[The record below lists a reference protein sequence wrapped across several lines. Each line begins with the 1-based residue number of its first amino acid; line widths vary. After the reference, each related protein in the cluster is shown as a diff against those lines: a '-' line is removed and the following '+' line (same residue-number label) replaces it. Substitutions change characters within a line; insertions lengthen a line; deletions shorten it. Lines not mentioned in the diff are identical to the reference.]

1 MKGKE
6 RAAANII
13 SIARELRKRY
23 RNFSHY
29 NRKNPLDELL
39 LILCSVKRGEK
50 VYLRAFK
57 SLKLAFP
64 TFEKLNQASFKELIK
79 QIEWGG
85 LQNQKAR
92 SLKKITTAIAGKFGS
107 LTLAP
112 LRKMTEEDCEEF
124 LCSLPGVGKKV
135 ARCVMLYSLG
145 MKVFPVDTHCW
156 RVSKRLGWIK
166 ASGKHKFC
174 TSRDM
179 DVLQNLVPPR
189 LRLSLHVNM
198 VSLGREL
205 CNARSPKCH
214 KCSIVQYCLKRGVNK
229 RRQLGKAK

>member
-1 MKGKE
+1 MKGK
-6 RAAANII
+6 RRLPANII
-13 SIARELRKRY
+13 PISRELRKRY
-23 RNFSHY
+23 KDFGHY

-57 SLKLAFP
+57 SLKQAFP
-64 TFEKLNQASFKELIK
+64 TFEKLNQASVKDLTK
-79 QIEWGG
+79 KIEWGG

-92 SLKKITTAIAGKFGS
+92 SLKKITTAITGRFAK

-112 LRKMTEEDCEEF
+112 LRRMTEEECEEF

-166 ASGKHKFC
+166 ANNKHKFC
-174 TSRDM
+174 TSTDM
-179 DVLQNLVPPR
+179 DILQDLTPSK

-198 VSLGREL
+198 VSLGREFCL
-205 CNARSPKCH
+205 ARSPKCH
-214 KCSIVQYCLKRGVNK
+214 QCPIAHYCLKCDVSK
-229 RRQLGKAK
+229 RRQYGDAT

>member
-1 MKGKE
+1 MVGGK
-6 RAAANII
+6 RPPANIVPI
-13 SIARELRKRY
+13 SRVLRKRY
-23 RNFSHY
+23 KDFGHY
-29 NRKNPLDELL
+29 NKKNPLDELL

-57 SLKLAFP
+57 SLKRAYP
-64 TFEKLNQASFKELIK
+64 TFEKLNQASVKELTK

-92 SLKKITTAIAGKFGS
+92 SLKKTTTAITEKFGKLS
-107 LTLAP
+107 LAP
-112 LRKMTEEDCEEF
+112 LRNMTPGECEEF

-156 RVSKRLGWIK
+156 RISKRLGWIK
-166 ASGKHKFC
+166 ANGKHKFC
-174 TSRDM
+174 TSQDM
-179 DVLQNLVPPR
+179 DILQDLVPPK

-205 CNARSPKCH
+205 CLARSTKCH
-214 KCSIVQYCLKRGVNK
+214 QCSIARYCLKR
-229 RRQLGKAK
+229 